1 MEDGTPWVYISDFA
15 IEEKERWT
23 AWVEMIYQWMD
34 EVKKNYP
41 NMPIFTRAREKTSYR
56 MIKAFAERKWYQIV
70 EDKTVEDEWE
80 NFHRV
85 VMNPKN

>member
-1 MEDGTPWVYISDFA
+1 
-15 IEEKERWT
+15 
-23 AWVEMIYQWMD
+23 
-34 EVKKNYP
+34 
-41 NMPIFTRAREKTSYR
+41 MPIFTRAREKTSYR